1 MTHALT
7 SRRRKLDLA
16 AYLRHLEY
24 QRSQRRRLPSWHAR
38 YHIDSRVT
46 RAPWPHARHR
56 APEPPSGPSWRSIAG
71 ALVHDYCRPTT
82 GGVTALTVVACCS
95 SVGTLAALGWWTP

>member
-38 YHIDSRVT
+38 YHIDSHVT
-46 RAPWPHARHR
+46 RAPWPHGRHR
-56 APEPPSGPSWRSIAG
+56 APERTPGASWSSIAA
-71 ALVHDYCRPTT
+71 ALLHDYCQPTT
-82 GGVTALTVVACCS
+82 GTVTALTVMS
-95 SVGTLAALGWWTP
+95 SCASVSVLAALGGWTP